1 MSPYPTVVKVTTEYQ
16 RASWKLLI
24 LEVSELVS
32 AEAKTISISRYRP
45 MPINIK
51 NVLRLILNP
60 SMFIYCSL
68 LYCLFNQGLMNFGYY
83 SIGAIA
89 KKPREDYPYL
99 LGTCNN
105 SEQTIRFLSLIH
117 RQFGLK
123 NKCGVMNA

>member
-1 MSPYPTVVKVTTEYQ
+1 
-16 RASWKLLI
+16 
-24 LEVSELVS
+24 
-32 AEAKTISISRYRP
+32 

-68 LYCLFNQGLMNFGYY
+68 LYCSLLYCLFNQELMNFGYY

-99 LGTCNN
+99 LGTCNS
-105 SEQTIRFLSLIH
+105 SEQIIRFLSLIH
-117 RQFGLK
+117 RQFGLE